1 VHGAEAR
8 GFVAASEQR
17 YDLIQVALLDSFSA
31 SSAGLHA
38 LAENYLYTV
47 EAVQDDLR
55 HLQPGGL
62 LAITRWVTLPP
73 RDALKLFG
81 AAVLALQHSGA
92 TDPASQLALARSWK
106 TSTLL
111 VKNGALRSEDI
122 AAIKA
127 FCVARSFDLAFYPG
141 MKPQEANRY
150 NVVAAPDLFDGA
162 MGLPDAFRIVI
173 SAALIAPLA
182 FSWACPSPRGCAG
195 GGQRCPT
202 DCLGLGD
209 QRLCIGD
216 GSRARHSP
224 PWSWWR

>member
-1 VHGAEAR
+1 M
-8 GFVAASEQR
+8 
-17 YDLIQVALLDSFSA
+17 ALLDSFSA
-31 SSAGLHA
+31 SSAGVYA
-38 LAENYLYTV
+38 LAENHLYTV

-81 AAVLALQHSGA
+81 AAVLALQRSGVS
-92 TDPASQLALARSWK
+92 DPASQLALVRSWK

-111 VKNGALRSEDI
+111 VRNGAFGSEDI

-162 MGLPDAFRIVI
+162 T
-173 SAALIAPLA
+173 ALLGPGRDEFLQNYKFDIAPATDDRPHFFHFFKWRSLELL
-182 FSWACPSPRGCAG
+182 SLKEQG
-195 GGQRCPT
+195 GLYGVAAA
-202 DCLGLGD
+202 
-209 QRLCIGD
+209 
-216 GSRARHSP
+216 ARP
-224 PWSWWR
+224 